1 MTSQGHSSDGP
12 LHGAVRAPDSPRAV
26 ETRGAYLHSQG
37 IEAATAG
44 DVGKALDLLSQAADA
59 DPQNPLYYVSL
70 GRLLASVAMF
80 NQAALA
86 YLRAQ
91 ELAPR
96 EPTILAELAD
106 SLQHLNRNQEAM
118 AARAM
123 AATLQQLQD
132 PTSLGIL

>member
-1 MTSQGHSSDGP
+1 
-12 LHGAVRAPDSPRAV
+12 
-26 ETRGAYLHSQG
+26 
-37 IEAATAG
+37 
-44 DVGKALDLLSQAADA
+44 
-59 DPQNPLYYVSL
+59 
-70 GRLLASVAMF
+70 MF

-86 YLRAQ
+86 YLRVQ